1 MDVTSAILYLRSRET
16 LQLQHV
22 VHVEEVTAC
31 EHSHLKS
38 PSRNKSDDSPFT
50 MATSLYDIRLVL
62 PFLQLVF
69 QHSGNR
75 DIKIFTMKPRRV
87 MAIYHLYIN
96 LLPQYGH
103 ISDTIKI
110 IQLLLENYPTQRLE
124 TILGGKTIRTMQT
137 QYIQKLGIQ
146 CFSQPLHWRWLVA
159 NILLYLKA
167 SEVAKLCTVCKRWK
181 SLIFSTPTWNYR
193 LLSAEQSC
201 VSIFRE
207 VLRQGGLSGE
217 MRIKLYCHELS
228 PRVLGGH
235 GRPIIS
241 KINLKTM
248 SLRYAHAKSALEL
261 VVRKGSV
268 NISSPVEKGKGQ
280 KVDFH
285 AAAALIDEDVR
296 RTFGVSKSKVSLDD
310 EYKNDRMKKMECLR
324 NVLRSYVCQNNNVG
338 YCQGMDYVVSF
349 LLEQSR
355 WNEAV
360 AFSLLDLLMEER
372 KLNDMFSIG
381 LPGLQ
386 KRFHQFDVLM
396 AMHAPD
402 LTMHFEKEQ
411 IDSTMFATNWFM
423 TLFTDYKLLYVLL
436 VKLSVLTSIFTNCQ
450 ALISDFCRPKQ
461 VVVRVFDLFVVD
473 GWPVIMSVALAI
485 MKELEPYLLLLDMEG
500 IMKFI
505 KNVSLDSSSMDV
517 TTNNSPIIFDDA
529 KKLLAKALVFG
540 ITGQLLESIAES
552 ELQESVNL
560 NATDKFGDRQLV
572 QSPSNKTSSTDAIPQ
587 DTKNNFMG
595 NIIKKNWP
603 PAFLSSY
610 LNGQSTVTTGTKNKH
625 KQHNPKRMQTP
636 SSVFRSGSIF
646 SKKKEVDSYNINR
659 VSTPL

>member
-167 SEVAKLCTVCKRWK
+167 SEVAKLCT
-181 SLIFSTPTWNYR
+181 
-193 LLSAEQSC
+193 
-201 VSIFRE
+201 
-207 VLRQGGLSGE
+207 
-217 MRIKLYCHELS
+217 
-228 PRVLGGH
+228 
-235 GRPIIS
+235 
-241 KINLKTM
+241 
-248 SLRYAHAKSALEL
+248 
-261 VVRKGSV
+261 
-268 NISSPVEKGKGQ
+268 
-280 KVDFH
+280 
-285 AAAALIDEDVR
+285 
-296 RTFGVSKSKVSLDD
+296 
-310 EYKNDRMKKMECLR
+310 
-324 NVLRSYVCQNNNVG
+324 
-338 YCQGMDYVVSF
+338 
-349 LLEQSR
+349 
-355 WNEAV
+355 
-360 AFSLLDLLMEER
+360 
-372 KLNDMFSIG
+372 
-381 LPGLQ
+381 
-386 KRFHQFDVLM
+386 
-396 AMHAPD
+396 
-402 LTMHFEKEQ
+402 
-411 IDSTMFATNWFM
+411 
-423 TLFTDYKLLYVLL
+423 
-436 VKLSVLTSIFTNCQ
+436 
-450 ALISDFCRPKQ
+450 
-461 VVVRVFDLFVVD
+461 
-473 GWPVIMSVALAI
+473 
-485 MKELEPYLLLLDMEG
+485 
-500 IMKFI
+500 
-505 KNVSLDSSSMDV
+505 
-517 TTNNSPIIFDDA
+517 
-529 KKLLAKALVFG
+529 
-540 ITGQLLESIAES
+540 
-552 ELQESVNL
+552 
-560 NATDKFGDRQLV
+560 
-572 QSPSNKTSSTDAIPQ
+572 
-587 DTKNNFMG
+587 
-595 NIIKKNWP
+595 
-603 PAFLSSY
+603 
-610 LNGQSTVTTGTKNKH
+610 TVTTGTKNKH